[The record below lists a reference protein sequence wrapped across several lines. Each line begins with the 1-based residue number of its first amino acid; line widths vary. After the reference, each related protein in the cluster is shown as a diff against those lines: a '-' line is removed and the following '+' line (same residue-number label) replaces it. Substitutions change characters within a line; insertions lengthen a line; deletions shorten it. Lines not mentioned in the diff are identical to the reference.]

1 MSSETIKIEVWEKGK
16 EKAAWI
22 EFAEDK
28 KRDTYKVYASEP
40 EKDILNY
47 ANTEDYVKEQSV
59 FLSENSQFHYLSCH
73 RTGASD
79 IYTKN
84 MMEERDFGVD
94 GEYAMAYLLK
104 NQLQPVDTAVKDDSI
119 TNSLL
124 EQVNY
129 WLNYI
134 VGTTLYVNDLKKQII
149 YR

>member
-1 MSSETIKIEVWEKGK
+1 
-16 EKAAWI
+16 
-22 EFAEDK
+22 
-28 KRDTYKVYASEP
+28 
-40 EKDILNY
+40 
-47 ANTEDYVKEQSV
+47 
-59 FLSENSQFHYLSCH
+59 
-73 RTGASD
+73 
-79 IYTKN
+79 

>member
-1 MSSETIKIEVWEKGK
+1 
-16 EKAAWI
+16 
-22 EFAEDK
+22 
-28 KRDTYKVYASEP
+28 
-40 EKDILNY
+40 
-47 ANTEDYVKEQSV
+47 
-59 FLSENSQFHYLSCH
+59 
-73 RTGASD
+73 
-79 IYTKN
+79 
-84 MMEERDFGVD
+84 
-94 GEYAMAYLLK
+94 MAYLLK